1 MDINQLNEAF
11 SITGQMVFVEGNG
24 GFPFI
29 RIHNPHA
36 DALISLYGGQILSFR
51 PTGSD
56 EVLFL
61 SDKAF
66 FEEGKAIKGG
76 VPVCWPWF
84 GPHPKDKSLAAHG
97 FVRNRMWK
105 VMHTETT
112 GNGATRVSLGIN
124 SSPETES
131 IWPYAF
137 ALTLTITVG
146 KTLLLE
152 LTTRNTGNQPFS
164 ITQALHSYFSVGDI
178 SKTDI
183 SGLDGRQYID
193 KTDNDMNK
201 TQTGD
206 VTINT
211 EVDRVYYD
219 VPAVLSIADKSQQ
232 RQIQINSSGNRT
244 AVVWNPWSEISA
256 GSADLQDDDYR
267 RFLCV
272 ETANALV
279 DEVKIAA
286 GNEYRLTAE
295 IGVQDK

>member
-24 GFPFI
+24 SFPFI

-84 GPHPKDKSLAAHG
+84 GPHPKDKSLPAHG

-137 ALTLTITVG
+137 ALTLTITIG
-146 KTLLLE
+146 KTLSLE